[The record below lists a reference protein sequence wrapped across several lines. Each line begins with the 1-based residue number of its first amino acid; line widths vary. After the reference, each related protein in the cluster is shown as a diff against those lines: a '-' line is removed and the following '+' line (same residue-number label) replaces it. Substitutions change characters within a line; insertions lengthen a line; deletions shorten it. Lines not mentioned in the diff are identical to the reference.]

1 MIESHQ
7 SPSDDLEDQN
17 INHLFESLV
26 LPDSLKKVVTLEHL
40 AQRLY
45 EDYGII
51 LDKSKIEKLQQSQEF
66 TLD

>member
-26 LPDSLKKVVTLEHL
+26 HPESLKKVVTLEHL
-40 AQRLY
+40 AQ
-45 EDYGII
+45 
-51 LDKSKIEKLQQSQEF
+51 
-66 TLD
+66 